1 MIKNSNLKER
11 LRRYLD
17 VKGMKTAELARITG
31 IVPNSLSDL
40 MTGKKKGMNSDQ
52 VEIIIKTTDVNPL
65 FLLTGEGPVIR
76 SVNAQHLDGPTAEEI
91 TVAAL
96 AVEGSTTR
104 FTVPAS
110 SPITSYH
117 AEIWPYTSYDYSTE
131 YTGILM
137 IRNQERA
144 LNTFRTYDAL
154 GRPAFRS
161 LIQLPELAP

>member
-104 FTVPAS
+104 FCLLFRPQAQSHPTMPKYGLTLAMTI
-110 SPITSYH
+110 P
-117 AEIWPYTSYDYSTE
+117 
-131 YTGILM
+131 
-137 IRNQERA
+137 RNTLE
-144 LNTFRTYDAL
+144 F
-154 GRPAFRS
+154 
-161 LIQLPELAP
+161 